1 MMDKDMGWRGG
12 SRAARL
18 FSKGKVVGRDKGTHV
33 GRMEGSAAGVFF
45 NARDREKS

>member
-1 MMDKDMGWRGG
+1 MDEDMGRRGR

-33 GRMEGSAAGVFF
+33 GRMEGSAAGVFLD
-45 NARDREKS
+45 ARG